1 MLLYFWQHDF
11 LCAVVKFIYFC
22 KITIKQPIK
31 LRQMINSEKKLL
43 IAKSEIEL
51 CLNPRMAN
59 RHGLIAGA
67 TGTGKTVSLQVMA
80 EAFSSIGV
88 PVFMSDIKGDLS
100 GVGKIGTSNQRI
112 SDRISQLQIEG
123 FHHTSFPVTFWD
135 LFGEQGHPLRTT
147 ISEMGPLLLGRL
159 LNLNDIQNSVLTLVF
174 RIADDNDLLL
184 LDLKDLQKMCEY
196 IGNNR
201 EQFTTKYG
209 NISAASIGAIQREL
223 IGLEEQNADKFFGEP
238 TIDIF
243 DFMQTD
249 SNGMGMINILAAD
262 KLMMSPRT
270 YSTLLLYLMS
280 ELFERLPEVGDL
292 DKPRLVFFFDEAHL
306 LFNDASKVVIEKIEQ
321 VVRLIRSKGVG
332 IYFITQNPIDIPE
345 TVLGQLGN
353 KIQHA
358 LRAFTPRDQ
367 KAVKTAAETFRAN
380 PSLDVEKVISEMGV
394 GEALVSFLD
403 EKGIPSMVERAKVL
417 PPQAQIGPISSDERA
432 NLLRQSLVAGVY
444 EKAVD
449 RESAFEI
456 LQNRVNTQIQEVQQ
470 EKERILLEKEQ
481 TERAKIEAREEK
493 QREKSAG
500 EGIFGDLT
508 KVVGRSVTQQIGSQL
523 GRALVRGL
531 LGGLMGGSKSKKF
544 F

>member
-1 MLLYFWQHDF
+1 
-11 LCAVVKFIYFC
+11 
-22 KITIKQPIK
+22 
-31 LRQMINSEKKLL
+31 MINSEGKLL
-43 IAKSEIEL
+43 IAKSGIEIF
-51 CLNPRMAN
+51 LNSRMAN

-88 PVFMSDIKGDLS
+88 PVFVSDIKGDLS
-100 GVGKIGTSNQRI
+100 GVSKTGVDNQRI
-112 SDRISQLQIEG
+112 VDRITQMKIEG
-123 FHHTSFPVTFWD
+123 YTHKAFPVTFWD

-159 LNLNDIQNSVLTLVF
+159 MNLNDIQESVLTLVF
-174 RIADDNDLLL
+174 RIADDNNLLL

-196 IGNNR
+196 VGNNR
-201 EQFTTKYG
+201 EQFITSYG

-223 IGLEEQNADKFFGEP
+223 IALEEQDGDKFFSEP
-238 TIDIF
+238 AIDIL
-243 DFMQTD
+243 DFIQTD

-262 KLMMSPRT
+262 KLMMAPRT

-292 DKPRLVFFFDEAHL
+292 EKPKLVFFFDEAHL
-306 LFNDASKVVIEKIEQ
+306 LFNDAPRVVVEKIEQ

-332 IYFITQNPIDIPE
+332 IYFITQNPIDIPD
-345 TVLGQLGN
+345 TILGQLGN

-380 PSLDVEKVISEMGV
+380 PAFDVEKVISELGV

-403 EKGIPSMVERAKVL
+403 DKGIPGMVEKAKIL
-417 PPQAQIGPISSDERA
+417 PPQAQIGPITPEERTA
-432 NLLRQSLVAGVY
+432 IIRRSVIAGVY
-444 EKAVD
+444 EKAID

-456 LQNRVNTQIQEVQQ
+456 LQQRINSQVQQDQQ
-470 EKERILLEKEQ
+470 EKDRIAREKQLAEQ
-481 TERAKIEAREEK
+481 AKIDAREEK
-493 QREKSAG
+493 ERAREEKERARTADTS
-500 EGIFGDLT
+500 IFGSLT
-508 KVVGRSVTQQIGSQL
+508 KSVGRTVTSQVGSQI

-531 LGGLMGGSKSKKF
+531 LGGLLGGKGKGF
-544 F
+544 FK